1 VIIVSLIEA
10 IVPEYKTPGTAQEKT
25 LYVPTLPYN
34 FNRVNIF
41 FDGLYNFSD
50 WRRSDKS
57 FHFSSIFLDT

>member
-1 VIIVSLIEA
+1 LIEA

-25 LYVPTLPYN
+25 LYVLTLPYN

-41 FDGLYNFSD
+41 FNGSRSFSD
-50 WRRSDKS
+50 RRRGDKS